1 MTSAVSVPVADDPLT
16 HAQAIADTGLRV
28 LPIKPGRKHPPMNSW
43 QHAATTK
50 PETLKAWWNGL
61 YRGYGVGIAL
71 GDQPDGRHVFAIDID
86 RHGIDDGFDTL
97 HELEQQH
104 GPLPET
110 VQSITGS
117 DGAHLLY
124 TAPEGVLVRNQQ
136 TNGNRI
142 GPGVDVRGAGG
153 QIVCAPTI
161 HPDTGRRYCWED
173 GHAPWEHPIAV
184 APQWLIDLVAEYSGH
199 TCPICGSNRTR

>member
-1 MTSAVSVPVADDPLT
+1 VTDAVSVPVADDPLT
-16 HAQAIADTGLRV
+16 HAQAIANTGLRV

-50 PETLKAWWNGL
+50 THTLQAWWNGL
-61 YRGYGVGIAL
+61 YRDYGVGIAL
-71 GDQPDGRHVFAIDID
+71 GDQPDGRHIFAIDVD
-86 RHGIDDGFDTL
+86 VHGDVDGFDTMA
-97 HELEQQH
+97 ELEQ
-104 GPLPET
+104 LPDT

-117 DGAHLLY
+117 GGAHLLFA
-124 TAPEGVLVRNQQ
+124 APPGVVVRNQQ

-161 HPDTGRRYCWED
+161 HPDTGRRSCWDD